1 MALNLKRAANKNKA
15 DEAIE
20 KMESSSASY
29 ANELANLGRKDDG
42 IEIDINVAKPD
53 IEKAAEVAPVAQA
66 AVHSV
71 MQNVVPVPEAKIA
84 KPATL
89 QNETVQK
96 ETASVQTVQKVKGRR
111 GRRPKAECGEVC
123 RVQFSSTLTPELL
136 TRIKAETKQQG
147 IPLSCFIEKVFT
159 DYFRTRA

>member
-1 MALNLKRAANKNKA
+1 MALNLKRAASKNKA

-29 ANELANLGRKDDG
+29 ANELANLGRKNDG

-53 IEKAAEVAPVAQA
+53 IEKAAEVTPVAQT
-66 AVHSV
+66 AVRSV
-71 MQNVVPVPEAKIA
+71 IQNVVPVPEAKITE
-84 KPATL
+84 PATL
-89 QNETVQK
+89 QN

-136 TRIKAETKQQG
+136 TRIKIETKQQG

-159 DYFRTRA
+159 DYFRTHA